1 MIPIKIMINRLP
13 HGKGLLL
20 PKYSTK
26 KSAGMD
32 LSAAINSKI
41 TMTSGERALIP
52 TGFSIAIPQGFEGQ
66 IRPRSGLSI
75 KFGISVLNAPGTID
89 ADYRGEIKVI
99 LINHDKE
106 NFVVKRGMRIAQLV
120 ISPNAQA
127 IWEVKKTLPRS
138 ARGKLGFG
146 STGN

>member
-1 MIPIKIMINRLP
+1 
-13 HGKGLLL
+13 
-20 PKYSTK
+20 
-26 KSAGMD
+26 
-32 LSAAINSKI
+32 
-41 TMTSGERALIP
+41 MTSGERALIP

-106 NFVVKRGMRIAQLV
+106 NFVVKRGIRIAQLV
-120 ISPNAQA
+120 ISPNVQA